1 MLAPELTPRTARRR
15 RRKGQRDDYLACA
28 HEQLFLMLA
37 TLRAASAEALHT
49 LYFAEHPDGGASLR
63 ATYRW
68 LAALEAAELLERQ
81 VIHGKR
87 GVYRMTHRAY
97 TSSPRVMRRA
107 TDRFRHAM
115 PPAIAGYAWMRA
127 SIWAEP
133 KNRGYRVGRGRDEL
147 RATRRFLIDNQKAR
161 VAMLEGP
168 ERRRAEH
175 VLETLRS
182 DPTLTPL
189 FRSHCGACGSYGPL
203 NQALTA
209 CAHCGAKPS
218 QVASELRFECPECG
232 RVSDGDDSEHESARD
247 KRRKCTAALR
257 ETDHVLFDVA
267 WREGPAGMEVTLIVV
282 DDPGRTIPEQLNV
295 LPLRVAGQPIVPV
308 VLRTT
313 DENSVFDS
321 IAGTWIA
328 TGARHRELLRAFS
341 EDGDRRLFPFSKT
354 AKVIDVRADLQL
366 RLRPSHPK
374 KSEA

>member
-1 MLAPELTPRTARRR
+1 
-15 RRKGQRDDYLACA
+15 
-28 HEQLFLMLA
+28 
-37 TLRAASAEALHT
+37 
-49 LYFAEHPDGGASLR
+49 
-63 ATYRW
+63 
-68 LAALEAAELLERQ
+68 
-81 VIHGKR
+81 
-87 GVYRMTHRAY
+87 
-97 TSSPRVMRRA
+97 
-107 TDRFRHAM
+107 M
-115 PPAIAGYAWMRA
+115 PPAIAGYTWMRA
-127 SIWAEP
+127 SMWAEL

-147 RATRRFLIDNQKAR
+147 RAVRRFLIDNQKAR

-189 FRSHCGACGSYGPL
+189 FRSHCGSCGSYGPL

-218 QVASELRFECPECG
+218 QVASELRFECPACG
-232 RVSDGDDSEHESARD
+232 HVSDREEAVHESARD
-247 KRRKCTAALR
+247 KRCKCTAVLR
-257 ETDHVLFDVA
+257 ETDHVPFDVA

-328 TGARHRELLRAFS
+328 TGTRHRELLRAFS